1 MAVLYNEEDLKEN
14 SPGMTDEM
22 RALLRSSSCLKQ
34 KLAEYFG
41 YAHLIGVALLLV
53 LRINI
58 SDIFW

>member
-41 YAHLIGVALLLV
+41 YVSPHASDWCCSALGVT
-53 LRINI
+53 
-58 SDIFW
+58 D